1 MTTWYGILQRHR
13 AIAVIRAF
21 DFDRGV
27 CMAKAVAAAGMR
39 PIEISWSSDRA
50 ADLVEKLRSELPEC
64 TIGAGTLFDR
74 DRVKEAIAAGAQFL
88 FSPHTDPEMIR
99 TALDADVPMVPGA
112 LSPTEIVTA
121 WHAGASAVKVFP
133 ISAVGGVSYI
143 RSLQGPL
150 GHIPLIPTGGIT
162 PDNAKA
168 AIEAGALAVGLG
180 SSLFPKSYVEAEDW
194 DGITAIARKLRFDSS
209 DRSDE

>member
-1 MTTWYGILQRHR
+1 MTTWYGLLQRHR
-13 AIAVIRAF
+13 AIAVIRTF
-21 DFDRGV
+21 DFDRGIR
-27 CMAKAVAAAGMR
+27 MAKAVAAAGMR

-74 DRVKEAIAAGAQFL
+74 ARVKEAISAGAQFL
-88 FSPHTDPEMIR
+88 FSPHSDPEMIR

-180 SSLFPKSYVEAEDW
+180 SSLFPKSYIEAEDW
-194 DGITAIARKLRFDSS
+194 DGITAIARKLHFDDS

>member
-1 MTTWYGILQRHR
+1 MTTWYGKLQRHR

-21 DFDRGV
+21 DFERGLH
-27 CMAKAVAAAGMR
+27 MAKAVAAGGMQL
-39 PIEISWSSDRA
+39 IEISWSSDRA
-50 ADLVEKLRSELPEC
+50 AKLIDQLRADLPNC
-64 TIGAGTLFDR
+64 MIGTGTLFNR
-74 DRVKEAIAAGAQFL
+74 EQLQEAIAAGAQFL
-88 FSPHTDPEMIR
+88 FSPHTDLDMIR
-99 TALDADVPMVPGA
+99 EATEAEVPIVPGA

-133 ISAVGGVSYI
+133 ISAVGGANYI

-162 PDNAKA
+162 LQNARE

-180 SSLFPKSYVEAEDW
+180 SSLFPKSCVESEDW
-194 DGITAIARKLRFDSS
+194 EGITAIAQRLRFD
-209 DRSDE
+209 